1 MTGLVVKSFD
11 AELFQTMLNPQ
22 TKNGDTATP
31 SSLNRLL
38 SSLDQSGRD
47 RFSQMQRVELKAKQ
61 VLYIPDQRITEI
73 YFPEN
78 CVLAMVTVMENG
90 ATIESAT
97 VGREGASWISASF
110 KSPTMPCQT
119 MVTIPGN
126 AYKVPT
132 ALVERE
138 IRENGGFHN
147 TLSHYS
153 HTLLIQ
159 TLRSTAC
166 NGLHTLEQRCSRWML
181 TTLDRTDIDHFVITH
196 DFLASLLGVQRTG
209 VSELVERLAS
219 HGVLEIR
226 RGQIRVADR
235 KKLEHISCECY
246 GIMKEQFAISF
257 QK

>member
-1 MTGLVVKSFD
+1 
-11 AELFQTMLNPQ
+11 MLESPRN
-22 TKNGDTATP
+22 NAAIP
-31 SSLNRLL
+31 STLNRLL
-38 SSLDQSGRD
+38 SALDQSGRD
-47 RFSQMQRVELKAKQ
+47 RFSSMRRVELKAKQ
-61 VLYIPDQRITEI
+61 VLYLPDQRITEI
-73 YFPEN
+73 YFSEN

-97 VGREGASWISASF
+97 VGHEGASWISASF

-119 MVTIPGN
+119 MVTVGGN
-126 AYKVPT
+126 AYRVST
-132 ALVERE
+132 DLVEHE
-138 IRENGGFHN
+138 IRQNGSFHN

-153 HTLLIQ
+153 HALLIQ

-181 TTLDRTDIDHFVITH
+181 TTLDRTDVDHFFITH
-196 DFLASLLGVQRTG
+196 GFLASLLGVQRPG
-209 VSELVERLAS
+209 VSELVGRLAS

-235 KKLEHISCECY
+235 KKLEHFSCECY
-246 GIMKEQFAISF
+246 GIMKQQFAMSF

>member
-1 MTGLVVKSFD
+1 
-11 AELFQTMLNPQ
+11 MLNFPRNNP
-22 TKNGDTATP
+22 TIP
-31 SSLNRLL
+31 STLNRLL
-38 SSLDQSGRD
+38 SSLDQAGRD
-47 RFSQMQRVELKAKQ
+47 HFSSMRRVELTAKQ
-61 VLYIPDQRITEI
+61 VLYRPDQRINEI

-78 CVLAMVTVMENG
+78 CVLAMLTVMGNG

-110 KSPTMPCQT
+110 QSPTMPCQT
-119 MVTIPGN
+119 MVAIAGD
-126 AYKVPT
+126 AYRVPT
-132 ALVERE
+132 NLVESE
-138 IRENGGFHN
+138 IQRNGTFHN

-153 HTLLIQ
+153 HVLLIQ

-166 NGLHTLEQRCSRWML
+166 NGLHMLEQRCARWML
-181 TTLDRTDIDHFVITH
+181 TTLDRTDVDHFVITH
-196 DFLASLLGVQRTG
+196 DFLASLLGVQRSG

-246 GIMKEQFAISF
+246 AIMKQQFAKAF
-257 QK
+257 EK

>member
-1 MTGLVVKSFD
+1 
-11 AELFQTMLNPQ
+11 MLDSQ
-22 TKNGDTATP
+22 TKNDDTTTP

-38 SSLDQSGRD
+38 ASLDEVGRD
-47 RFSQMQRVELKAKQ
+47 RFSTMQRLELKAKQ
-61 VLYIPDQRITEI
+61 VLYHPDQRITEI
-73 YFPEN
+73 YFPVN

-126 AYKVPT
+126 AYRVPT
-132 ALVERE
+132 DLVERE
-138 IRENGGFHN
+138 IKENGSFHN

-153 HTLLIQ
+153 HALLIQ

-209 VSELVERLAS
+209 ITQLVQRLAS
-219 HGVLEIR
+219 RGVLEIR

-235 KKLEHISCECY
+235 KKLEHLSCECY
-246 GIMKEQFAISF
+246 GIMKEQFTKVL